1 MSGIRLSWFDH
12 RQKSGDDMPTPLVEL
27 AKALSR
33 SIRDEP
39 ISPANLKAL
48 EAFRMAAGNFVKG
61 IGGFDKVIPAHV
73 FLARCRFIATSGY
86 RN

>member
-39 ISPANLKAL
+39 ISPADLKAL
-48 EAFRMAAGNFVKG
+48 EAFRMAAGSFVKG
-61 IGGFDKVIPAHV
+61 IGGHGRGPRG
-73 FLARCRFIATSGY
+73 LAGAAAY
-86 RN
+86 AA